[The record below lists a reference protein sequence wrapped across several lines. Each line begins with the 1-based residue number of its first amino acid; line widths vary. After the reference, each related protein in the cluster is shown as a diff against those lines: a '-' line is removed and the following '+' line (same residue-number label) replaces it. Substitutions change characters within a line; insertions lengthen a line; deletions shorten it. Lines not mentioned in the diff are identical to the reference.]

1 MPNDTP
7 KALPTVERA
16 PVVAYG
22 PVIGSFLDR
31 DIHAWVQLDDG
42 IYNYEGVAPGP
53 RPGVV
58 DPRLVP
64 AGRVLLKPGLCYSP
78 ADATAH

>member
-1 MPNDTP
+1 MPPNAAP
-7 KALPTVERA
+7 NSPLVERA

-31 DIHAWVQLDDG
+31 DIHAWVQLADG
-42 IYNYEGVAPGP
+42 IYNFEGVAPGP

-64 AGRVLLKPGLCYSP
+64 AGRVLLKPGLCYSL
-78 ADATAH
+78 ADGAAH